1 MSSPTGSGVV
11 SLGDSS
17 QRPPSRLTM
26 STTTSTS
33 PELIVGVLLGGGR
46 SGNGAT
52 RWSPQV
58 STSSCARNP
67 RCRAGRP
74 GAGALRPARLGLVRA
89 TMWRLRAERCGSG
102 GAFAVRKDRD
112 GRPSGGED
120 HGAGPGAATGLSPH
134 RDALGGAA
142 LSRHTTRLAGSGLL
156 PGAVLATE
164 RTGHSIYLSSH
175 HRDQTVRPTAPATA
189 LKISTSDEELLGP
202 TAHTCNDDNPIG
214 KLGKNLNPIG
224 AIDPRT
230 GRTHSVQPSFP
241 VLAKSQPRTGHT
253 RTNHET
259 NTRTQ
264 TRRHTRRR
272 TPAQTNQPTNQPHTQ
287 PTNPPR
293 HSHAQRPSS

>member
-1 MSSPTGSGVV
+1 M

-142 LSRHTTRLAGSGLL
+142 LSRHTTRLVGSGLL
-156 PGAVLATE
+156 PCGAATD
-164 RTGHSIYLSSH
+164 RTGHSIIPSSS
-175 HRDQTVRPTAPATA
+175 RSNCDRPTATA
-189 LKISTSDEELLGP
+189 LKISTSDQ
-202 TAHTCNDDNPIG
+202 AS
-214 KLGKNLNPIG
+214 
-224 AIDPRT
+224 RT
-230 GRTHSVQPSFP
+230 DRYIHVTMTTRSV
-241 VLAKSQPRTGHT
+241 
-253 RTNHET
+253 N
-259 NTRTQ
+259 
-264 TRRHTRRR
+264 
-272 TPAQTNQPTNQPHTQ
+272 
-287 PTNPPR
+287 
-293 HSHAQRPSS
+293 